1 MENQSKDANVP
12 NPRACLNISND
23 EANLN
28 KATSHQSDVHHPG
41 FELNRTSELNYF
53 LRYKLIYNLHCR
65 EVKLTCMLACYVN

>member
-12 NPRACLNISND
+12 NPQACL
-23 EANLN
+23 
-28 KATSHQSDVHHPG
+28 TSHQSDVHHPG

-65 EVKLTCMLACYVN
+65 EVKLSCMLACYVN